1 MQNIDKLI
9 YIIDIS
15 NDMDNPTII
24 LLENAG
30 FIVNIFKN
38 PDDFFNE
45 YKLKPCDFVILNV
58 QSSDMNRFTLCSK
71 IRLFSTVPIIVV
83 SSTSSGDDSITAI
96 NLGCDDYISKP
107 FSSIELLTKISS
119 ILRRIYFENEDNAES
134 SCVFGNLEINLK
146 RHEVISGSK
155 LIHLTNK
162 EFDVLS
168 YLVEHQDRIVSR
180 DEMLKNIWGFVYNDV
195 ETRAIDDCIKRLRK
209 KLSISE
215 SNVIVETVRG
225 YGFKVTL

>member
-1 MQNIDKLI
+1 
-9 YIIDIS
+9 
-15 NDMDNPTII
+15 MDNPTI
-24 LLENAG
+24 LLLKNAG

-38 PDDFFNE
+38 ADDFFNE
-45 YKLKPCDFVILNV
+45 FNLKPCDFVILNV
-58 QSSDMNRFTLCSK
+58 VISDIDRFVLCSK
-71 IRLFSTVPIIVV
+71 IRLLSTVPIIVV
-83 SSTSSGDDSITAI
+83 SSESSGDDNITAI

-119 ILRRIYFENEDNAES
+119 ILRRISFENEDNREAS
-134 SCVFGNLEINLK
+134 YVFGNLEINLK
-146 RHEVISGSK
+146 RHEIRSESK

-162 EFDVLS
+162 EFDVLA
-168 YLVEHQDRIVSR
+168 YLIEHKDRIVSR
-180 DEMLKNIWGFVYNDV
+180 DEMLKNIWGFAYNSV

-209 KLSISE
+209 KLSTSG